1 VKFGGGYYAQFSLGS
16 AVVVVE
22 ELVGEVV
29 WSSEE
34 KVGVEGAKF
43 PKIDSTALTSVTCL
57 TVLHM

>member
-1 VKFGGGYYAQFSLGS
+1 VKFGGGYYTQLGLGS

-29 WSSEE
+29 WSPEE
-34 KVGVEGAKF
+34 EVGVEGAEF

-57 TVLHM
+57 TVQRM